1 METDSSIPRDKD
13 FGKLEFGCEHYRGD
27 VKSELLAITSQRI
40 LYLILNND
48 MIWLFVQYVKQSKRL
63 LKSVPIVV
71 FEWGN
76 TSAIFANSLMTIP
89 QKKNFIV
96 MTGIFGGRDNFF
108 HCQNCGACYVTEL
121 RDKHSCV
128 ENSTKNSCPLCY
140 EYLFDSVKAA
150 HVMSCGHTM
159 HGDCFQQMT
168 KEEEYYRCPICSKSL
183 VDMSD
188 EWQLLDREISAT
200 AMLVEYNF
208 EVTVLCNDCN
218 KRSTAMF
225 HILGPKCAHCSS
237 YNTRRISTPQDP
249 VSETV

>member
-1 METDSSIPRDKD
+1 M
-13 FGKLEFGCEHYRGD
+13 
-27 VKSELLAITSQRI
+27 LLAKVSTQWKQI
-40 LYLILNND
+40 LQFPETKTLANSNSDANI
-48 MIWLFVQYVKQSKRL
+48 
-63 LKSVPIVV
+63 PIVV
-71 FEWGN
+71 FNCMGEYFCD
-76 TSAIFANSLMTIP
+76 IC
-89 QKKNFIV
+89 K
-96 MTGIFGGRDNFF
+96 FF
-108 HCQNCGACYVTEL
+108 DDDNCGACYVTKL

-128 ENSTKNSCPLCY
+128 ENSTKNSCPVCY

-159 HGDCFQQMT
+159 RGDCFQQMT